1 MKLSFKYVIKKPND
15 KNLDIVKDLIWHSE
29 KVSNMLLYEIKENK
43 RNIENIKNLNIAL
56 SKIYKEYR
64 ENNWHS
70 KYIHSHMLEYSIK
83 NTLSNYKSYLESKK
97 LYYKDKSKLKGKP
110 NLPRYKNDLKSEI
123 VFTSY
128 AIRVENNKIKLSLS
142 KDMKEKYKL
151 DSLNFLINSKLR
163 KLVDFEN
170 IKMIKIR
177 IKNNDEI
184 ELNFIYE
191 KEIKNVNTNNS
202 NIMSIDL
209 GLNNIVACT
218 NRDNNKSLLISG
230 KPLKSKNKY
239 YNEKISHLQKINMLS
254 LKDSKK
260 HKNTKRINTLYN
272 KRRNHINTY
281 LHKVS
286 KMVIDYA
293 KENSVSTIVIG
304 DIEGIKQNMNYN
316 KNFVQIPLQEL
327 VQKIKYKAELN
338 GIKIELIKE
347 NYTSGVSFL
356 DNEDII
362 KENYNKKRRI
372 TRGLFISNKGIKINA
387 DINGSLNILKKY
399 INSSPNQ
406 VKLAMDNGREQRPLK
421 KKVA

>member
-1 MKLSFKYVIKKPND
+1 MKLSFKYVIKKTND

-43 RNIENIKNLNIAL
+43 RDIENIKSLNLAL

-70 KYIHSHMLEYSIK
+70 KYLHSHMLEYSIK

-97 LYYKDKSKLKGKP
+97 LYYKDKSKLKGIP

-123 VFTSY
+123 VFTNY
-128 AIRVENNKIKLSLS
+128 AIRVVNNKIKLSLS
-142 KDMKEKYKL
+142 KEMKEKYKL
-151 DSLNFLINSKLR
+151 DSLNFLINGKLR

-177 IKNNDEI
+177 IKYNKI

-218 NRDNNKSLLISG
+218 NKDNNKSLLISG

-239 YNEKISHLQKINMLS
+239 YNEKISHLQKINMLA

-260 HKNTKRINTLYN
+260 HKNTKRINILYN
-272 KRRNHINTY
+272 KRKNYINTY

-293 KENSVSTIVIG
+293 EENNVSIIVIG

-327 VQKIKYKAELN
+327 VGKIKYKAELN
-338 GIKIELIKE
+338 NIKVEFIKE
-347 NYTSGVSFL
+347 TYTSGVSFL

-362 KENYNKKRRI
+362 KENYNKNRRI

-406 VKLAMDNGREQRPLK
+406 EFKIAMDNGREQRPLK

>member
-1 MKLSFKYVIKKPND
+1 
-15 KNLDIVKDLIWHSE
+15 
-29 KVSNMLLYEIKENK
+29 
-43 RNIENIKNLNIAL
+43 
-56 SKIYKEYR
+56 
-64 ENNWHS
+64 
-70 KYIHSHMLEYSIK
+70 MLEYSIK

-97 LYYKDKSKLKGKP
+97 LYYKDKSKLKGIP
-110 NLPRYKNDLKSEI
+110 HMPRYKNDLKSEI
-123 VFTSY
+123 VFTNY
-128 AIRVENNKIKLSLS
+128 AIRVINNKIKLSLS
-142 KDMKEKYKL
+142 KEMKEKYKL
-151 DSLNFLINSKLR
+151 ESLTFLINSKLR
-163 KLVDFEN
+163 KLVDFKHLK
-170 IKMIKIR
+170 IIKIR
-177 IKNNDEI
+177 IKNNNEI

-191 KEIKNVNTNNS
+191 KEIKNVNTDNT

-218 NRDNNKSLLISG
+218 NKDNNKTLLISG

-239 YNEKISHLQKINMLS
+239 YNEKISHLQRINMLA

-260 HKNTKRINTLYN
+260 HKNTKRINMLYN
-272 KRRNHINTY
+272 KRRNYINTY

-293 KENSVSTIVIG
+293 KENSISTIVIG
-304 DIEGIKQNMNYN
+304 NIEGIKQNMNYN

-327 VQKIKYKAELN
+327 VEKIQYKAELN
-338 GIKIELIKE
+338 NIKVEFIKE
-347 NYTSGVSFL
+347 TYTSGVSFL

-362 KENYNKKRRI
+362 KENYNKNRRI
-372 TRGLFISNKGIKINA
+372 SRGLFISNKGIKINA

-406 VKLAMDNGREQRPLK
+406 YKIAMDNGQQQRPLK

>member
-1 MKLSFKYVIKKPND
+1 MKLSFKYVIKKTND
-15 KNLDIVKDLIWHSE
+15 KNLDIVKDLIWHFE

-43 RNIENIKNLNIAL
+43 RDIENIKNLNIAS

-64 ENNWHS
+64 EINWHI
-70 KYIHSHMLEYSIK
+70 KYLHSHMLEYSIK
-83 NTLSNYKSYLESKK
+83 NTLSDYKSYLESKK
-97 LYYKDKSKLKGKP
+97 LYYKDKSKLKGIP
-110 NLPRYKNDLKSEI
+110 HLPRYKNDLKSEI
-123 VFTSY
+123 VFTNY
-128 AIRVENNKIKLSLS
+128 AIRVVNNKIKLSLS
-142 KDMKEKYKL
+142 KEMKEKYKL

-163 KLVDFEN
+163 KLVDFKHL
-170 IKMIKIR
+170 KMIKIR

-191 KEIKNVNTNNS
+191 KEIKNVNTDNT

-209 GLNNIVACT
+209 GINNIVACT
-218 NRDNNKSLLISG
+218 NKDNNKTLLISG

-239 YNEKISHLQKINMLS
+239 YNEKISHLQRINMLA

-260 HKNTKRINTLYN
+260 HKNTKRINMLYN
-272 KRRNHINTY
+272 KRRNYINTY

-293 KENSVSTIVIG
+293 KENGISTIVIG
-304 DIEGIKQNMNYN
+304 NIEGIKQNMNYN

-327 VQKIKYKAELN
+327 VGKIQYKAELN
-338 GIKIELIKE
+338 NIKVEFIKE
-347 NYTSGVSFL
+347 TYTSGVSFL

-362 KENYNKKRRI
+362 KENYNKNRRL
-372 TRGLFISNKGIKINA
+372 TRGLFVSNKGIKINA

-406 VKLAMDNGREQRPLK
+406 LKIAMDNGREQCPLK